1 MNVDEV
7 ESSFVS
13 QQLLSYQYVQF
24 ADDPNIGALF
34 SAFNQLAQQFLDDIN
49 GYQLP
54 IFLNQ
59 SGALLDWAA
68 TSIYGIVRQNLS
80 SGGPRPV
87 GPLNSA
93 PLNSETLNGFSE
105 INSSTTYLATDQ
117 IYQRILQWNTFK
129 GDGFQFTPRWLK
141 RRVQRF
147 LTGDLFPDQTY
158 QVSVHFVTPTHV
170 VITVNSAVRFLT
182 GGAFFNENDF
192 NADGISLNEA
202 DTEAV
207 VYTSTALAGALR
219 AAIISGL
226 LTLPFQYEFT
236 VNIA

>member
-1 MNVDEV
+1 MNVDQAATSYV
-7 ESSFVS
+7 R
-13 QQLLSYQYVQF
+13 QQLPSYVYRQY
-24 ADDPNIGALF
+24 ADDPNIVAL
-34 SAFNQLAQQFLDDIN
+34 STAFNMLAQQFLDQIN

-68 TSIYGIVRQNLS
+68 TSIYGIARQSLS

-93 PLNSETLNGFSE
+93 PLNTEPLNGFME
-105 INSSTTYLATDQ
+105 VNSSTTYQATDL
-117 IYQRILQWNTFK
+117 IYQRIIQWNTFK
-129 GDGFQFTPRWLK
+129 GDGFQFTPTWLK

-147 LTGDLFPDQTY
+147 LTGEITPDQTY

-170 VITVNSAVRFLT
+170 VITINSAVRFLVD
-182 GGAFFNENDF
+182 GAFFNAQDF
-192 NADGISLNEA
+192 NGDDIALNEA
-202 DTEAV
+202 KTEAV
-207 VYTSTALAGALR
+207 AYTSTALAGALQ

-226 LTLPFQYEFT
+226 LVLPFQYDIT
-236 VNIA
+236 VSIA

>member
-1 MNVDEV
+1 MNVDQV
-7 ESSFVS
+7 DSSFVS
-13 QQLLSYQYVQF
+13 QQLPSYLYRQYS
-24 ADDPNIGALF
+24 DDSNLGALF
-34 SAFNQLAQQFLDDIN
+34 AAFNQLAQQFLDDIN
-49 GYQLP
+49 SYQLP

-68 TSIYGIVRQNLS
+68 TSIYGIPRHSLS

-87 GPLNSA
+87 GPLNTA
-93 PLNSETLNGFSE
+93 ALNTEPLNGFSE
-105 INSSTTYLATDQ
+105 FNSSTTYQATDQ
-117 IYQRILQWNTFK
+117 IYQRIIQWNTFK

-158 QVSVHFVTPTHV
+158 QVSVQFVTPTEV
-170 VITVNSAVRFLT
+170 VITINSSVRFLT

-192 NADGISLNEA
+192 NADGMSLNEA

-207 VYTSTALAGALR
+207 VYTSTALAAALK

-226 LTLPFQYEFT
+226 LVLPFQYEFT

>member
-7 ESSFVS
+7 STSFV
-13 QQLLSYQYVQF
+13 QRNLDSYAYIQY
-24 ADDPNIGALF
+24 ADDPNIVALF
-34 SAFNQLAQQFLDDIN
+34 SAFNVLAQQFLDDIN

-68 TSIYGIVRQNLS
+68 TSIYGIQRQNMS
-80 SGGPRPV
+80 SGGPRPI

-93 PLNSETLNGFSE
+93 ALNSETLNGFSE
-105 INSSTTYLATDQ
+105 VNSSTTYLATDQ

-147 LTGDLFPDQTY
+147 LTGVITPDQTY
-158 QVSVHFVTPTHV
+158 QVSVHFLTATNV
-170 VITVNSAVRFLT
+170 VITINSSVRFLT
-182 GGAFFNENDF
+182 GGAFFNATDF
-192 NADGISLNEA
+192 NEDEMSFNQSN
-202 DTEAV
+202 TEAF
-207 VYTSTALAGALR
+207 VYTSTALAAALK

-226 LTLPFQYEFT
+226 LVLPFQYEFT